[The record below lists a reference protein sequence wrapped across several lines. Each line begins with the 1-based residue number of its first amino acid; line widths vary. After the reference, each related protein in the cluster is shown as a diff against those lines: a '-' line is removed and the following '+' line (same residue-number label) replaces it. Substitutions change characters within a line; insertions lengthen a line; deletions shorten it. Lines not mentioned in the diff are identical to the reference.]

1 MSTVDSF
8 QGNTSMSSHNEDS
21 MGSSITKIGPPRKHH
36 IQNFSN
42 VQTPKPGT
50 AAAAV
55 AAAVAV
61 VTVPM
66 VDDRDKNSFYRDLY
80 QFHENKG

>member
-1 MSTVDSF
+1 MSTVDSY

-21 MGSSITKIGPPRKHH
+21 MGSSITKVGLPRKHH
-36 IQNFSN
+36 IQNFTN

-50 AAAAV
+50 VAAVGAAV
-55 AAAVAV
+55 AI

-66 VDDRDKNSFYRDLY
+66 VDERDKNSFYRDLY